1 MSILNN
7 PNCEEQKGNVGVPS
21 CAIGITYPI
30 GFIITEDSFKLTVAN
45 MVDWNTTLGVLSSA
59 CLAAVGSRIYPI
71 FNVIGLTDNTPAPE
85 AKTSGYGVITKHVE
99 KPHSFE
105 LDTRDLGGKYFAE
118 LRKFKNRKDLR
129 VYWIDAS
136 GFIGGEENSDG
147 ELLGFKCTFQPKQIK
162 VGNVADITKYMVQL
176 DITDPTALT
185 DKLSAIQYDD
195 SVNLE
200 TELNGILN
208 VELVNVGTPAPGEV
222 NVSVVS
228 SISRINLFDEYSTL
242 LADVDAWDVVRDDGY
257 LDALISAV
265 VNPATKTIT
274 LSLDGGAPPIGQS
287 FVISLATPAELAA
300 LGIGGNGTSGFESD
314 SFAYSL

>member
-7 PNCEEQKGNVGVPS
+7 PNCTEQKGNVGIPS

-45 MVDWNTTLGVLSSA
+45 MADWATTLGALSDA
-59 CLAAVGSRIYPI
+59 CLAPVGNRIYPI
-71 FNVIGLTDNTPAPE
+71 FNIIGLTDNTPAPE

-185 DKLSAIQYDD
+185 DKLSAIQYEDT
-195 SVNLE
+195 VNLE
-200 TELNGILN
+200 NELNGILN
-208 VELVNVGTPAPGEV
+208 VNISDVAAGTLTLR
-222 NVSVVS
+222 VSLITE
-228 SISRINLFDEYSTL
+228 ISKTNLYDEYSSIIV
-242 LADVDAWDVVRDDGY
+242 A
-257 LDALISAV
+257 
-265 VNPATKTIT
+265 NPAAFIATKADGTANVITGITANPLTKSFTIALTAAGLTT
-274 LSLDGGAPPIGQS
+274 LKLEPAAA
-287 FVISLATPAELAA
+287 LAT

-314 SFAYSL
+314 EVTRTVL